1 MLLHNPLSR
10 YDKHKVLNFKR
21 RSACQHL
28 LLLIGKTERTNTS
41 GSRENDCV
49 LHMSDALLHKTMGCR
64 SPTMDHLHYTMPRC
78 TLTMKRCYMQRDK
91 RTVQCGI
98 VSKQRGDASVRSSI
112 VYEQ

>member
-1 MLLHNPLSR
+1 MPAFVVAHR
-10 YDKHKVLNFKR
+10 QDGEDKHKR
-21 RSACQHL
+21 IA
-28 LLLIGKTERTNTS
+28 G
-41 GSRENDCV
+41 NDCV